1 MKVYLSSYR
10 VPTPKDLEQ
19 LVGKSYADMRVVF
32 VANAKDYYID
42 RIRDLKINETKA
54 YFEAL
59 GVQHIDVVDLRMHRE
74 VKSLSKKLQGYDLIW
89 VNGGNTFMLRY
100 EMKRSGF
107 DTVLP
112 GLLKK
117 GAVYGGE
124 SAGAVVAGS
133 SLLGVELADSA
144 EFAEEIIWS
153 GLGLI
158 EKSIIPHAD
167 NPNFEAMTQ
176 QIVAQRSADEIVVLK
191 DSEALV
197 IDGSA
202 VNVVKAEL
210 V

>member
-1 MKVYLSSYR
+1 MKFYLSSYR

-19 LVGKSYADMRVVF
+19 LVGKAYADMRVVF

-54 YFEAL
+54 YFEVL
-59 GVQHIDVVDLRMHRE
+59 GVRHIDVVDLRMYRG
-74 VKSLSKKLQGYDLIW
+74 VKSLSKKLQDYDLIW

-100 EMKRSGF
+100 EMKQSGF
-107 DTVLP
+107 DAVLP
-112 GLLKK
+112 GLLEK

-153 GLGLI
+153 GLGLLS
-158 EKSIIPHAD
+158 KSLSFRMP
-167 NPNFEAMTQ
+167 TT
-176 QIVAQRSADEIVVLK
+176 RTLK
-191 DSEALV
+191 Q
-197 IDGSA
+197 
-202 VNVVKAEL
+202 
-210 V
+210 